1 MTRLDADVTET
12 VARCLAEVGPV
23 ARLYPAREVPLG
35 GVRGTSVQRTLP
47 QRALPMVGAWCFLD
61 RFDDDR
67 EGMRVLPHPHIGL
80 QTVTWPLAGDVRHRD
95 SVGSDVV
102 VRPGQ
107 LNLMTAGRG
116 IAHSEISLDE
126 PGSPMRGLQLWT
138 ALPSG
143 ALGIAPSFEQHTDL
157 PRFHADGLEA
167 TVLVGRLGDA
177 ASSATTFSPLL
188 GADVLLAAGTDATL
202 PLDAGFEHALLVIEG
217 DVEVA
222 GTRVGPGP
230 LLYLG
235 TRRTSITLTSSAGAR
250 VMLLG
255 GEPFG
260 EEIVMWWNFVGRSH
274 DEIVQAREDWEARSD
289 RFGHVAGH
297 GDHRIPAPPLP
308 HVRLAPRRR
317 G

>member
-35 GVRGTSVQRTLP
+35 GVRGTTVHRTLP
-47 QRALPMVGAWCFLD
+47 QRELPMVGAWCFLD

-67 EGMRVLPHPHIGL
+67 DGMRVLPHPHIGL
-80 QTVTWPLAGDVRHRD
+80 QTVTWPLAGDVHHRD

-102 VRPGQ
+102 VRPRQ

-116 IAHSEISLDE
+116 VSHSEISLGE
-126 PGSPMRGLQLWT
+126 PGTPMRGLQLWT
-138 ALPSG
+138 ALPG
-143 ALGIAPSFEQHTDL
+143 EALGVEPSFEQHTDL
-157 PRFHADGLEA
+157 PRWRAPGLEA

-177 ASSATTFSPLL
+177 VSAATTFSPLL
-188 GADVLLAAGTDATL
+188 GADLVLAAGASAEL
-202 PLDAGFEHALLVIEG
+202 PLDAGFEHAVLVLDGE
-217 DVEVA
+217 VEVA
-222 GTRVGPGP
+222 RTHVGPGP
-230 LLYLG
+230 LFYLG
-235 TRRTSITLTSSAGAR
+235 TRRTSLALTSDVGAR
-250 VMLLG
+250 FVLLG

-274 DEIVQAREDWEARSD
+274 EEIVQARDDWEARGE
-289 RFGHVAGH
+289 RFGRVTGH
-297 GDHRIPAPPLP
+297 GNHRIPAPPLP
-308 HVRLAPRRR
+308 HARLTPRRR